1 MRILRLIGCCL
12 LSAVVWTA
20 SARSKKDLFLTR
32 QAVPFARAQLAFPDS
47 IRIWAFGA
55 LHGSAKTEQAELLLL
70 EKLLEQRDTV
80 WYFPET
86 DFSTAH
92 YFEAYLRTGDDRLLE
107 RIIREYGWR
116 VPQERTVE
124 VFEKWRRLR
133 RLVNGKRFRVVGIDP
148 VCSPVFAM
156 QYLLDSVQ
164 DERWVY
170 RKPLRGFLETSPEIA
185 DEGFRALLAEVLA
198 DYERRRDYYAQLVA
212 DTASL
217 GYVIRSLQSSEMP
230 RECVMFSNY
239 RQLNGRYGFRRGV
252 QMVRMGVGHILLQEE
267 DDWKPL
273 LMRLM
278 EKDLYR
284 RSEICVVQAFLTRSR
299 VLWDVRYDAAGKYTG
314 YATRGGWGVSDS
326 WRERFRG
333 IGHLKRHRRG
343 EMTFFDLRGPKSP
356 YAEAGCMDLVV
367 CRRLFGRTERFPEG
381 VSTLD
386 YLDAAVLIRSSRAAQ
401 PIEEWMNR

>member
-1 MRILRLIGCCL
+1 M
-12 LSAVVWTA
+12 
-20 SARSKKDLFLTR
+20 
-32 QAVPFARAQLAFPDS
+32 
-47 IRIWAFGA
+47 
-55 LHGSAKTEQAELLLL
+55 HGSAKTEQAELLLL

-92 YFEAYLRTGDDRLLE
+92 YFEAYL
-107 RIIREYGWR
+107 
-116 VPQERTVE
+116 
-124 VFEKWRRLR
+124 
-133 RLVNGKRFRVVGIDP
+133 
-148 VCSPVFAM
+148 
-156 QYLLDSVQ
+156 
-164 DERWVY
+164 
-170 RKPLRGFLETSPEIA
+170 
-185 DEGFRALLAEVLA
+185 
-198 DYERRRDYYAQLVA
+198 
-212 DTASL
+212 
-217 GYVIRSLQSSEMP
+217 
-230 RECVMFSNY
+230 
-239 RQLNGRYGFRRGV
+239 
-252 QMVRMGVGHILLQEE
+252 
-267 DDWKPL
+267 
-273 LMRLM
+273 
-278 EKDLYR
+278 
-284 RSEICVVQAFLTRSR
+284 RSR

-367 CRRLFGRTERFPEG
+367 CRRLFGRTEQFPEG